1 MLYHFAA
8 MKNAL
13 LHQLVFLLLAASL
26 VAAQGQNASNLK
38 TEYLD
43 DFAETCKH
51 LDQLS
56 QAIPANKYAWRPGE
70 GVRSVSEVY
79 VHIANGN
86 FLLLSLTG
94 VKLPFEYFPNLPTD
108 AKGKTDRQAVFKR
121 MSELEKTVTDKDAV
135 TRMLKSSL
143 DEVRN
148 RFSQLTAA
156 ELDQPADFFGEKT
169 TVRRIYLRIFAHVNE
184 HYGQSVAYARVNGI
198 VPPWSQKPE

>member
-13 LHQLVFLLLAASL
+13 VRHVVFLLLAASL
-26 VAAQGQNASNLK
+26 SAAQGQNAGSLK

-56 QAIPANKYAWRPGE
+56 QAMPANKYAWRPGA

-94 VKLPFEYFPNLPTD
+94 VKLPAEYFPSLPPG
-108 AKGKTDRQAVFKR
+108 AKGKQQ
-121 MSELEKTVTDKDAV
+121 E
-135 TRMLKSSL
+135 
-143 DEVRN
+143 
-148 RFSQLTAA
+148 LTATGDDPRMRKKI
-156 ELDQPADFFGEKT
+156 EDDFTPRLEAHLVGLEGS
-169 TVRRIYLRIFAHVNE
+169 VRRQLSVKGIFELGTGHEYTSSIDVIPSENKITK
-184 HYGQSVAYARVNGI
+184 S
-198 VPPWSQKPE
+198 PE

>member
-13 LHQLVFLLLAASL
+13 VRHVVFLLLAASL
-26 VAAQGQNASNLK
+26 SAAQGQNASSLK

-56 QAIPANKYAWRPGE
+56 QAMPANKYAWRPGA

-94 VKLPFEYFPNLPTD
+94 VKLPAEYFPSLPPG
-108 AKGKTDRQAVFKR
+108 AKGKPDTQAVFKR
-121 MSELEKTVTDKDAV
+121 MGEL
-135 TRMLKSSL
+135 
-143 DEVRN
+143 
-148 RFSQLTAA
+148 SQLTAA
-156 ELDQPADFFGEKT
+156 ELDRPADFFGEKT

-184 HYGQSVAYARVNGI
+184 HYGQSVAYARVNRI

>member
-1 MLYHFAA
+1 MRYDFAA
-8 MKNAL
+8 VKKTVVCHAILLLFAAL
-13 LHQLVFLLLAASL
+13 LS
-26 VAAQGQNASNLK
+26 AAQGQNASSLK
-38 TEYLD
+38 AEYLD

-56 QAIPANKYAWRPGE
+56 QAIPANKYAWRPGA

-79 VHIANGN
+79 VHVANGN

-94 VKLPFEYFPNLPTD
+94 VKLPSEYFPNLPVN
-108 AKGKTDRQAVFKR
+108 AKSKPDMQAVFKR
-121 MSELEKTVTDKDAV
+121 MGELEKTVSDKDAV

-143 DEVRN
+143 DEVRD

-156 ELDQPADFFGEKT
+156 ELDQSADFFGEKT

-184 HYGQSVAYARVNGI
+184 HYGQSIAYARVNGI
-198 VPPWSQKPE
+198 VPPWSQKSE

>member
-1 MLYHFAA
+1 
-8 MKNAL
+8 
-13 LHQLVFLLLAASL
+13 
-26 VAAQGQNASNLK
+26 
-38 TEYLD
+38 
-43 DFAETCKH
+43 
-51 LDQLS
+51 
-56 QAIPANKYAWRPGE
+56 
-70 GVRSVSEVY
+70 VSEVY

-94 VKLPFEYFPNLPTD
+94 VKLPAEYFPNLPTG
-108 AKGKTDRQAVFKR
+108 AKGKPDTQAVFKR
-121 MSELEKTVTDKDAV
+121 MGELEKTVTDKDAV

-156 ELDQPADFFGEKT
+156 ELERPADFFGEKT

>member
-8 MKNAL
+8 MKNILIRHAL
-13 LHQLVFLLLAASL
+13 FLLLAASL
-26 VAAQGQNASNLK
+26 SAAQGKNASSLK

-56 QAIPANKYAWRPGE
+56 QAIPANKYAWRPGA

-94 VKLPFEYFPNLPTD
+94 MKLPAEYFPNLPTD
-108 AKGKTDRQAVFKR
+108 V
-121 MSELEKTVTDKDAV
+121 
-135 TRMLKSSL
+135 KS
-143 DEVRN
+143 
-148 RFSQLTAA
+148 
-156 ELDQPADFFGEKT
+156 
-169 TVRRIYLRIFAHVNE
+169 
-184 HYGQSVAYARVNGI
+184 
-198 VPPWSQKPE
+198 KPD